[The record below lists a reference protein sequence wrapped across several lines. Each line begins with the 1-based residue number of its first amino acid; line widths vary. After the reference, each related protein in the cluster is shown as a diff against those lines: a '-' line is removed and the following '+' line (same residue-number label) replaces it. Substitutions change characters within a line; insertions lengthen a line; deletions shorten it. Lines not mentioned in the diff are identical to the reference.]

1 MAESLPSQAP
11 LLSMRGID
19 KRFNGVPALL
29 AASLEVGRSEIHA
42 LIGQNGA
49 GKSTMIKILTG
60 YYSRDAGEILFDGA
74 PLQVDS
80 PKSAQRSGI
89 STIYQEINLVSYRS
103 VTENICL
110 GREKKRSGFLDWRHM
125 HLEAE
130 ETLARFDI
138 YIDVRQP
145 LSRYTTA
152 IQQMVAIARAVSFQ
166 AKLVIMDEPTSSLAD
181 HEVAILFGVIR
192 QLKDS
197 GVSVIFVSHK
207 LNELFAV
214 CERVTVMRDGRT
226 VLVASLAEV
235 SKLKLVTTMIGR
247 ELASSA
253 AEQTGF
259 HEIADTRR
267 KQKDK
272 GLLDVKSLAVGRR
285 VSDVSFNVHPGEIVG
300 LAGLLGSGRTESL
313 RTVFGADQPDSGQMH
328 YRGNPFAPRSP
339 AEAIAAG
346 IGFCSEDRKLEG
358 IVPDMSV
365 RENLTLALL
374 PRLARGGILDEEE
387 QRKVV
392 NTFIEQLQI
401 KCTSLD
407 QQIRELSG
415 GNQQKVLL
423 GRWLCMSPKLLIL
436 DEPTRGIDVGAKE
449 EIQALI
455 GQLAAEGLG
464 VLMISSEIEEIVEGS
479 DRVFVMR
486 EGRTVAELD
495 EAAITEDA
503 IMAAMAE
510 TVEAGHHDDGSNQ
523 QTGDYAGPSVSEARQ
538 STEERRSLNLFDT
551 LANEQPLQAEA
562 TTTISDAQKP
572 LSDQASV
579 QADAETR
586 GRQRDWLKLLHRHGT
601 LAALVVLILF
611 NLAFTPHFATWE
623 TLFVNLTQV
632 CTIVIV
638 GVGMTLVIGS
648 GGIDLS
654 VGSLMAIAGALAP
667 LIFLGKIVS
676 LPTWVGVPL
685 AFVLPVLVAG
695 MFGWF
700 NGWLITRFKI
710 QPIIATL
717 VLFIAGRGLAQVLTN
732 GNLQTFHE
740 PSFQVVGLGRVFG
753 IPAQS
758 ILMAIL
764 VVIAAWVLQRTVFGR
779 HLLAI
784 GGNAEAARL
793 SGVPVNRI
801 RQAVYALSGLCA
813 GIAGLIVIAI
823 NSSSDANLVGLGME
837 LDAIAAVAVG
847 GTPLLGGR
855 AHILG
860 TLVGALIIQLVRYT
874 LLANGVPDAAA
885 QVVKAAIIVGAVLL
899 QRRGDAK

>member
-60 YYSRDAGEILFDGA
+60 YYSRDAGEILFEGA
-74 PLQVDS
+74 PLQIDS

-125 HLEAE
+125 HREAE
-130 ETLARFDI
+130 EILARFDI
-138 YIDVRQP
+138 HIDVRQP

-192 QLKDS
+192 QLKVS

-226 VLVASLAEV
+226 VLVTSLSEV

-247 ELASSA
+247 ELASPA

-259 HEIADTRR
+259 HEIADTHQ
-267 KQKDK
+267 KQKNK
-272 GLLDVKSLAVGRR
+272 ALLDVKNLAVGRR

-328 YRGNPFAPRSP
+328 YRGTSFAPRNP
-339 AEAIAAG
+339 VEAIAAG

-392 NTFIEQLQI
+392 NGFIEQLRI

-407 QQIRELSG
+407 QHIRELSG

-423 GRWLCMSPKLLIL
+423 ARWLCMSPKLLIL

-495 EAAITEDA
+495 DAAITEDA
-503 IMAAMAE
+503 IMSAMAE
-510 TVEAGHHDDGSNQ
+510 TTDADRDNHGSNQ
-523 QTGDYAGPSVSEARQ
+523 TRDQVVPSVSEAGP
-538 STEERRSLNLFDT
+538 STEENRSPSFFEAS
-551 LANEQPLQAEA
+551 ANKEPLEAQA
-562 TTTISDAQKP
+562 TISDPPKLLP
-572 LSDQASV
+572 DQPKV
-579 QADAETR
+579 QHAGAEIQ
-586 GRQRDWLKLLHRHGT
+586 GRQRDWLKLVHRHGT
-601 LAALVVLILF
+601 LAALIVLILF

-623 TLFVNLTQV
+623 SLFVNLTQV

-676 LPTWVGVPL
+676 LPAWVGVPL

-710 QPIIATL
+710 QPIVATL

-764 VVIAAWVLQRTVFGR
+764 VVTAAWVLQRTIFGR

-784 GGNAEAARL
+784 GGNPEAARL

-801 RQAVYALSGLCA
+801 RQTVYALSGLCA

-847 GTPLLGGR
+847 GTPLLGGQ
-855 AHILG
+855 AHLWG

-885 QVVKAAIIVGAVLL
+885 QVVKAAIIVSAVVL